1 MNETYRA
8 IEVLK
13 PRESSQVRKAIRY
26 AQVDGGSSSEACLYQ
41 EKRSQ

>member
-8 IEVLK
+8 IEVPK
-13 PRESSQVRKAIRY
+13 SGESSQVRKPMRY
-26 AQVDGGSSSEACLYQ
+26 AQIDGESSSEACLYQ